1 MSRKGFFAIG
11 RLPSVLQSR
20 CRVPE
25 KKRAHATLSERF
37 FRDNLAAVEFA
48 ERIHGVKNKPIFS
61 MRVCPE
67 FFSLSIYVQL
77 PTRGMK
83 IGTTKYPPSLR
94 ADCCYSNRTFG
105 PVGNLK
111 KRLNFSILNFRD
123 KRGSKGRSSRAEAPS
138 VLTSVRNGTRFASPA
153 EEKCHLRARARLLT
167 PVSS

>member
-1 MSRKGFFAIG
+1 MSRKGFFSIG

-20 CRVPE
+20 FLKRSELMRCSRSDSSVIISRICRIRR
-25 KKRAHATLSERF
+25 KNSRRQRQADIFDACLS
-37 FRDNLAAVEFA
+37 
-48 ERIHGVKNKPIFS
+48 
-61 MRVCPE
+61 RV
-67 FFSLSIYVQL
+67 FLSLSIYVQL

-83 IGTTKYPPSLR
+83 AGTTKYPPSLR

-111 KRLNFSILNFRD
+111 KRRILNFRD
-123 KRGSKGRSSRAEAPS
+123 KRGRKGRSSRAEAAS

-167 PVSS
+167 PVSP